1 MKLQLSLC
9 EVVLGFRPE
18 PRPILGRCI
27 RALFFWAANA
37 SRAGVGTENVSTRY
51 FGGIRPDCFPWAHIE
66 EPFARKGASID
77 NYRSLVRTQQVAL
90 VALEPA
96 RTPGVCGMS
105 GPRAALALCARCLQ
119 AAGQ

>member
-51 FGGIRPDCFPWAHIE
+51 FGGIRPDCF
-66 EPFARKGASID
+66 
-77 NYRSLVRTQQVAL
+77 L
-90 VALEPA
+90 
-96 RTPGVCGMS
+96 
-105 GPRAALALCARCLQ
+105 
-119 AAGQ
+119 